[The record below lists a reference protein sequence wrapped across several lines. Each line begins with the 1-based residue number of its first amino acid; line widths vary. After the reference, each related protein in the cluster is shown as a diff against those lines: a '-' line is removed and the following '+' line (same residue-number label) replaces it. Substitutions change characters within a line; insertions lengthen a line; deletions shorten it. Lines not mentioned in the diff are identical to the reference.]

1 MQEHYL
7 LINIREN
14 MSNFDDY
21 KYKDNTKIISLQL
34 KQSREKKLYP
44 WEISTFLGKFNTYY
58 YKSEV
63 INTIAIALKQD
74 ISAENIMV
82 FDKSFNISN
91 QNSQLSYLSL
101 TDSDIKYLYYIGLPY
116 SLLPNKTIYLL
127 NRLFFYFR
135 NINEFLFN
143 HKGKRINRDN
153 LGKLYEKFNT
163 YDFNSMILL
172 LKEYVADS
180 LNNITL
186 EKSQITLLNKIYDNF
201 NNDYLEYE
209 LDETEIE
216 RFKVCIL
223 SNTLTSQDLKNKIYN
238 KYFKD
243 FYYYLN
249 NIQRPFVVVKNQST
263 NILTVL
269 CRGQFNKDDIKSST
283 LDLKSISHNSPF
295 KAIIKG
301 GIELFRIFIPGD
313 RLNEIKNKQET
324 IEILTASQ
332 NDIDIKKDLKSYNE
346 IQLKIDKISKEKET
360 LLKIYEVE
368 KLGNINNV
376 DSLRIENIKN
386 NLKEEEETNQTKSKN
401 LLSKYNF
408 EADLELTDTEDFYI
422 DMAV

>member
-1 MQEHYL
+1 
-7 LINIREN
+7 

>member
-1 MQEHYL
+1 
-7 LINIREN
+7 

-21 KYKDNTKIISLQL
+21 KYKDNTKIISLQI

-44 WEISTFLGKFNTYY
+44 WEVSTFLGKFNTYY

-63 INTIAIALKQD
+63 INTIAIALNQG

-91 QNSQLSYLSL
+91 QNSKLSYLSL

-135 NINEFLFN
+135 DINEFLFN

-153 LGKLYEKFNT
+153 LGKLYGKFNT
-163 YDFNSMILL
+163 YGFNNMILL
-172 LKEYVADS
+172 LKEYVSDS
-180 LNNITL
+180 LTNITL
-186 EKSQITLLNKIYDNF
+186 EKSQIALLNKIYDNF

-209 LDETEIE
+209 SDEIE
-216 RFKVCIL
+216 IEGFKSSIL
-223 SNTLTSQDLKNKIYN
+223 NNTLTSEDLKNKIYN

-249 NIQRPFVVVKNQST
+249 NIQRPFVVVKNEST

-295 KAIIKG
+295 KAVIKG

-313 RLNEIKNKQET
+313 RLNEIKNKKET
-324 IEILTASQ
+324 IDILSTTL
-332 NDIDIKKDLKSYNE
+332 NDIDIKKDPQSYNE
-346 IQLKIDKISKEKET
+346 IQLKINKILKEKET
-360 LLKIYEVE
+360 LSKIHEVE
-368 KLGNINNV
+368 KLGNTNNV
-376 DSLRIENIKN
+376 DSLTIKNIKLK
-386 NLKEEEETNQTKSKN
+386 LKEEEENNQNKSKN

-408 EADLELTDTEDFYI
+408 EADLELTDIEDFDF
-422 DMAV
+422 DMAL

>member
-1 MQEHYL
+1 
-7 LINIREN
+7 

-44 WEISTFLGKFNTYY
+44 WEVSTFLGKFNTYY

-63 INTIAIALKQD
+63 INTIAIALNQG

-91 QNSQLSYLSL
+91 QNSKLSYLSL

-135 NINEFLFN
+135 DINEFLFN

-153 LGKLYEKFNT
+153 LGKLYGKFNI
-163 YDFNSMILL
+163 YGFNNMILL
-172 LKEYVADS
+172 LKEYVSDS
-180 LNNITL
+180 LTNITL
-186 EKSQITLLNKIYDNF
+186 EKSQIALLNKIYDNF

-209 LDETEIE
+209 SDEIE
-216 RFKVCIL
+216 IEGFKSSIL
-223 SNTLTSQDLKNKIYN
+223 NNTLTSEDLKNKIYN

-249 NIQRPFVVVKNQST
+249 NIQRPFVVVKNEST

-295 KAIIKG
+295 KAVIKG

-313 RLNEIKNKQET
+313 RLNEIKNKKET
-324 IEILTASQ
+324 IDILTTTL
-332 NDIDIKKDLKSYNE
+332 NDIDIKKDPQSYNE
-346 IQLKIDKISKEKET
+346 IQLKINKILKEKET
-360 LLKIYEVE
+360 LSKIHEVE
-368 KLGNINNV
+368 KLGNTNNV
-376 DSLRIENIKN
+376 DSLTIKNIKLK
-386 NLKEEEETNQTKSKN
+386 LKEEEVNNQNKSKN

-408 EADLELTDTEDFYI
+408 EADLELTDIEDFDF

>member
-44 WEISTFLGKFNTYY
+44 WEVSTFLGKFNTYY

-63 INTIAIALKQD
+63 INTIAIALNQG
-74 ISAENIMV
+74 ILAENIMV

-135 NINEFLFN
+135 DINEFLFN

-153 LGKLYEKFNT
+153 LGKLYGKFNT

-172 LKEYVADS
+172 LKEYVDNS

-186 EKSQITLLNKIYDNF
+186 EKSQIKLLNKIYDNF
-201 NNDYLEYE
+201 NDDYLKYE
-209 LDETEIE
+209 SDETEIE
-216 RFKVCIL
+216 RFKECIIN
-223 SNTLTSQDLKNKIYN
+223 NTLTSEDTKNKIYN

-332 NDIDIKKDLKSYNE
+332 NDIDIKKDLKSYTE

-360 LLKIYEVE
+360 LLKIHEVE
-368 KLGNINNV
+368 KLGNTNNV

-386 NLKEEEETNQTKSKN
+386 KLKEEEESNQTKSKN

>member
-1 MQEHYL
+1 
-7 LINIREN
+7 
-14 MSNFDDY
+14 
-21 KYKDNTKIISLQL
+21 
-34 KQSREKKLYP
+34 
-44 WEISTFLGKFNTYY
+44 
-58 YKSEV
+58 
-63 INTIAIALKQD
+63 
-74 ISAENIMV
+74 
-82 FDKSFNISN
+82 
-91 QNSQLSYLSL
+91 
-101 TDSDIKYLYYIGLPY
+101 
-116 SLLPNKTIYLL
+116 
-127 NRLFFYFR
+127 
-135 NINEFLFN
+135 
-143 HKGKRINRDN
+143 
-153 LGKLYEKFNT
+153 
-163 YDFNSMILL
+163 MILL
-172 LKEYVADS
+172 LKEYVNNS

-186 EKSQITLLNKIYDNF
+186 EKSQIKLLNKIYDNF
-201 NNDYLEYE
+201 NDDYLKYE
-209 LDETEIE
+209 SDETEIE
-216 RFKVCIL
+216 RFKECIIN
-223 SNTLTSQDLKNKIYN
+223 NTLTPEDTKNKIYN

-324 IEILTASQ
+324 IELLTASQ
-332 NDIDIKKDLKSYNE
+332 NDIDIKKDLKSHTE

-360 LLKIYEVE
+360 LLKIHEVE
-368 KLGNINNV
+368 KLGNTNNV

-386 NLKEEEETNQTKSKN
+386 KLKEEEESNQTKSKN